1 MPDVWPSTGVARVV
15 GFEPSRQYFSK
26 RDNEW
31 KDSLESAQLLIDCE
45 DGSKRLVDFLVRDF
59 DKLNPPVDV
68 KAVTAAQRVRFV
80 AEVVV
85 PSRDA
90 APTNRAYVRLL
101 GAQVVSANG
110 EVLPNGAGHIDLEPA
125 AA

>member
-1 MPDVWPSTGVARVV
+1 VARVV
-15 GFEPSRQYFSK
+15 GFVAPRKYFSK
-26 RDNEW
+26 RDQVE
-31 KDSLESAQLLIDCE
+31 KESFELAQLLIE
-45 DGSKRLVDFLVRDF
+45 VEGGSTRLVEFPVRDF
-59 DKLNPPVDV
+59 DRLTPPLNV
-68 KAVTAAQRVRFV
+68 KAVSGEQRVRYV

-85 PSRDA
+85 PSFDA

-110 EVLPNGAGHIDLEPA
+110 EVLANGAGHAAYEPA